1 METTVRKYL
10 KLIRRDHHSRDYTR
24 PTTTLPWLLVAGS
37 LPLSIILFYNIILP
51 VVFGLLGVSFPA
63 THPYHIVHD
72 IWLKLVC
79 PCPILIDS
87 QTRHVLQTTATTGSE
102 IRQSTY
108 QDLLTLPV
116 TVHREFVSFEGNRL
130 LRQHDEDNVCAFN
143 NWISNETEYVSGK
156 TSIPGITS
164 ASLDLDHPCV
174 AGLLSCDKK
183 VALLQ
188 PLDGFDKPRHA
199 VDGIVVVSQAM
210 SLMSV
215 QLHPREASLGIIYIQ
230 VNGSILI
237 FCRRITNGNSVEA
250 YSLHPGD
257 VIKIND
263 DDCPGLYVSAEDD
276 ISVGITIY
284 VN

>member
-1 METTVRKYL
+1 M
-10 KLIRRDHHSRDYTR
+10 
-24 PTTTLPWLLVAGS
+24 
-37 LPLSIILFYNIILP
+37 
-51 VVFGLLGVSFPA
+51 
-63 THPYHIVHD
+63 
-72 IWLKLVC
+72 VC

-116 TVHREFVSFEGNRL
+116 TVHREFVSCELMLTIHTYINTYVNTYIITRLTGGIWLHVTLYWITVEGNRL

-188 PLDGFDKPRHA
+188 VTRSRNIGDRHELER
-199 VDGIVVVSQAM
+199 S
-210 SLMSV
+210 
-215 QLHPREASLGIIYIQ
+215 
-230 VNGSILI
+230 
-237 FCRRITNGNSVEA
+237 
-250 YSLHPGD
+250 
-257 VIKIND
+257 
-263 DDCPGLYVSAEDD
+263 
-276 ISVGITIY
+276 
-284 VN
+284 